1 MFGFSFGKLLVLA
14 IVIGVVWFG
23 WRKLADMG
31 QALARQDR
39 GRAPERPPG
48 QNGGDETVDLVRDPV
63 TGRYEP
69 RKPD

>member
-1 MFGFSFGKLLVLA
+1 VFGFSFGKLLVLA
-14 IVIGVVWFG
+14 IVVGVVWFG

-31 QALARQDR
+31 QSLARRDPDR
-39 GRAPERPPG
+39 QPERPPSQG
-48 QNGGDETVDLVRDPV
+48 RGDETVDLVRDPV